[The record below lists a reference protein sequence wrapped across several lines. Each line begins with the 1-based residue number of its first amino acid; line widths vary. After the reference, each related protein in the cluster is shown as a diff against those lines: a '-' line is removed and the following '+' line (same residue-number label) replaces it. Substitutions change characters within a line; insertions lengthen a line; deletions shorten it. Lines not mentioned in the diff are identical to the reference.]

1 MSGYPWFNYGYPERY
16 AGKII
21 DIHNWIVGV
30 NIWLDYGYPYC
41 RGSYI
46 LKLNC
51 GCPIIKLWIGVI
63 RHHYTYPWLSIIMDA
78 HDRSQQNTWK
88 LFETLSVLMSYRK
101 YNTIILDCL
110 SKLRIMDLLRCDTV
124 YLKNF
129 HDSSD
134 ICPMGFIYS
143 IQICEISHQTFGPS
157 HRKCPTC
164 PMIFMNTGDTMT
176 NGVKKIRSHWWK
188 FD

>member
-1 MSGYPWFNYGYPERY
+1 MYGYPWFNYGYPERY

-51 GCPIIKLWIGVI
+51 GCPIIWIMDTYAFIIKLWIGVI

-110 SKLRIMDLLRCDTV
+110 SKLRIMDLLRCDT
-124 YLKNF
+124 
-129 HDSSD
+129 
-134 ICPMGFIYS
+134 
-143 IQICEISHQTFGPS
+143 
-157 HRKCPTC
+157 
-164 PMIFMNTGDTMT
+164 MT